1 MHPCGACAEARKAN
15 ANWHAARRRNTALT
29 AAQDARERRRARAAE
44 QAAASGVDH
53 HSWAEKCRAVL
64 RGEPVPLGDAEVDPW

>member
-15 ANWHAARRRNTALT
+15 ANWHAGRRRNVAMT
-29 AAQDARERRRARAAE
+29 AAATAAERRRAMEAERRAA
-44 QAAASGVDH
+44 AHVDH
-53 HSWAEKCRAVL
+53 RAWAERCRAVL